1 MSALR
6 AASRA
11 ANSVMSSDE
20 DLADGNI
27 SFCSSLAGCLTC
39 SDSTATWV
47 SVSSSSSS
55 GWGSRPFCQCMNSA
69 NKMMIGMGMPRNRS
83 SSERMRAPDGVG
95 WEQSQ
100 VGRVGRVGL
109 VGHADQAGQ
118 ASRRWPPKVAD
129 KLATKAPSSSD
140 TNSHSAL

>member
-1 MSALR
+1 
-6 AASRA
+6 
-11 ANSVMSSDE
+11 
-20 DLADGNI
+20 
-27 SFCSSLAGCLTC
+27 
-39 SDSTATWV
+39 
-47 SVSSSSSS
+47 
-55 GWGSRPFCQCMNSA
+55 MNSA

-83 SSERMRAPDGVG
+83 SSERMGAPVG
-95 WEQSQ
+95 SGWAESQ
-100 VGRVGRVGL
+100 VGPVWQ